1 VNKIIR
7 NKFKGIDVL
16 VNNAG
21 IGPDLGKKPDL
32 ESLKLTLKRTFS
44 VLLTLLKLFR
54 FRK

>member
-21 IGPDLGKKPDL
+21 IGPDLGKG
-32 ESLKLTLKRTFS
+32 SQI
-44 VLLTLLKLFR
+44 
-54 FRK
+54 

>member
-21 IGPDLGKKPDL
+21 GSRFGQKGPDL
-32 ESLKLTLKRTFS
+32 ESLKLTFETNVFGLVNFTET
-44 VLLTLLKLFR
+44 V
-54 FRK
+54 